1 METVVNIPMRGAL
14 PKLEILPKEMSVE
27 NAVRIEIED
36 GVPVFKASATVQNRI
51 ETLIT
56 KQHRSQINAEEE
68 LELDRYEE
76 IDDYL
81 SFLNRVV
88 RNLMFAENRGE

>member
-1 METVVNIPMRGAL
+1 METFVNIPMRGAL
-14 PKLEILPKEMSVE
+14 PRLEFLPKELPVD

-36 GVPVFKASATVQNRI
+36 GVPIFKASATVQNRI
-51 ETLIT
+51 EALVS
-56 KQHRSQINAEEE
+56 KQRRSQISEEE
-68 LELDRYEE
+68 ERELDRYEE

-88 RNLMFAENRGE
+88 RNLMVAENQGE

>member
-1 METVVNIPMRGAL
+1 MP
-14 PKLEILPKEMSVE
+14 VE

-36 GVPVFKASATVQNRI
+36 GVPVFKASATVQSRV
-51 ETLIT
+51 ETLIS
-56 KQHRSQINAEEE
+56 KQRGSQINVEEE

-88 RNLMFAENRGE
+88 RNLMLSENQRE